1 MEYPVKDALELAKE
15 NYTEYSRYVSSGRAY
30 PQLYDGLKSSYRR
43 ALYGM
48 WENKT
53 NKTVKVAELAA
64 HALPYHPHPTS
75 VAGVIVQLGENGNK
89 LKMMD
94 TQGNWGDSSK
104 GIEASA
110 DRYIGGKLSALAEH
124 LLLDAVEYCEF
135 VPGEIDKPEPKAL
148 PALLPL
154 CFINGSSGIP
164 SGLPTLNIPTID
176 IMGMIDYYIEVL
188 TAKDTSF
195 RPKKLPKPNL
205 EINVLSTKEE
215 WDNVLLTG
223 KGMIKTAPIM
233 FIDQNNVI
241 TITAIP
247 KDRGIE
253 HVRKVVEKEIL
264 LDKIDVRDESTNT
277 LCIVIEKVPHKQC
290 DMRELYKKLY
300 TKLQANETY
309 NMAFY
314 DEEKIY
320 VPCSF
325 HKVVQSNLNYL
336 IDTHKNRITKQL
348 EQLRIK
354 LRVLEVIE
362 ELKKQNK
369 LKGLFDL
376 DFDGALN
383 FINNACNV
391 DNDVASKVLQ
401 KPISYLTKEHY
412 QEIIDLKDEIINL
425 ENDQNDMYEFLIK
438 KYKQIKKELTP
449 ILRNKFI
456 PTTFVKAK

>member
-1 MEYPVKDALELAKE
+1 MMNQIIDANELARN
-15 NYTEYSRYVSSGRAY
+15 NYTEYSKYVSSGRAY
-30 PQLYDGLKSSYRR
+30 PQVYDGLKSSYRR

-48 WENKT
+48 WEYDSGKI
-53 NKTVKVAELAA
+53 VKLADLAA
-64 HALPYHPHPTS
+64 HALPYHPHPS
-75 VAGVIVQLGENGNK
+75 SISGVIVQLGENGNK
-89 LKMMD
+89 LKIMN
-94 TQGNWGDSSK
+94 TQGNWGDSTK
-104 GIEASA
+104 GIIASA
-110 DRYIGGKLSALAEH
+110 DRYIGGKLSSLAKH
-124 LLLDAVEYCEF
+124 LLLDSVEYCEF

-164 SGLPTLNIPTID
+164 SGLPTLNIPTLD
-176 IMGMIDYYIEVL
+176 IIGMLDYYIEVL
-188 TAKDTSF
+188 QAKDTSY

-205 EINVLSTKEE
+205 EINMLSTKEE

-233 FIDQNNVI
+233 SINQNNVI

-247 KDRGIE
+247 KDRSIE

-264 LDKIDVRDESTNT
+264 LDKIDVRDESTDK

-290 DMRELYKKLY
+290 DMKELYKKLY

-325 HKVVQSNLNYL
+325 HKVVQSNIDYL
-336 IDTHKNRITKQL
+336 IKTHQNRITKQL
-348 EQLRIK
+348 EQVHIK

-362 ELKKQNK
+362 EMKKGNILKS
-369 LKGLFDL
+369 LFDCEES
-376 DFDGALN
+376 GAIT
-383 FINNACNV
+383 FIV
-391 DNDVASKVLQ
+391 DKYKVTTDIASKVLQ
-401 KPISYLTKEHY
+401 KPLSYLTKEHY
-412 QEIIDLKDEIINL
+412 QEIIDLQQQINEL
-425 ENDQNDMYEFLIK
+425 ETDQSDIYEFLIR
-438 KYKQIKKELTP
+438 KYKALKKE
-449 ILRNKFI
+449 INSIIKNKFI
-456 PTTFVKAK
+456 PTTFIKS